1 MLIPSLSPPP
11 QPAGARP
18 GKWRQAPA
26 ERFTK
31 RRGLAA
37 YRAKRNEAPHKITPI
52 FFSPT
57 KPGSYI
63 AKLNKAAMLN

>member
-1 MLIPSLSPPP
+1 MLIPFLPPE
-11 QPAGARP
+11 PAGARH

-31 RRGLAA
+31 RRGLAV
-37 YRAKRNEAPHKITPI
+37 YKAKRNEAPHKITPI
-52 FFSPT
+52 FFFLLQ